1 MDEYRFYI
9 YAYIRENGSVY
20 YIGKGNG
27 NRAYSK
33 KHLVNIPIDTNRI
46 VIIESNLSEIG
57 ALALERFY
65 IKWYG
70 RIDTN
75 TGSLENRTD
84 GGDGIS
90 GFKMSAET
98 IEKMKV
104 RKNSPE
110 SIEKN
115 RLANIGKKHSPET
128 IGKMRLAAIGRKHSP
143 ETIKKMKVRK
153 HSPEA
158 IEKMRLANIGK
169 KHSPEAIEKM
179 RLAGIGRKHSP
190 EAIEKMKVRKNSPE
204 SIEKIR
210 LARIGR
216 KHSPETIEK
225 IRLAGITRNR
235 IIKTTVKLE
244 VLP

>member
-1 MDEYRFYI
+1 MSRSVRGYVAVKQMDEYRFYI

-20 YIGKGNG
+20 YIGKGSG
-27 NRAYSK
+27 TRAYS
-33 KHLVNIPIDTNRI
+33 KHLVNIPINTNRI
-46 VIIESNLSEIG
+46 AIMESNLSELG
-57 ALALERFY
+57 AFALERFY

-90 GFKMSAET
+90 GFKMSAES
-98 IEKMKV
+98 IEKNRLANIGKKHSPESIEKIRLARIG
-104 RKNSPE
+104 RKHLPE

-128 IGKMRLAAIGRKHSP
+128 IGKMKLAAIGRKHSP

-153 HSPEA
+153 NSPET
-158 IEKMRLANIGK
+158 
-169 KHSPEAIEKM
+169 IEKM
-179 RLAGIGRKHSP
+179 RLAG
-190 EAIEKMKVRKNSPE
+190 
-204 SIEKIR
+204 
-210 LARIGR
+210 IGR

>member
-110 SIEKN
+110 SIEK
-115 RLANIGKKHSPET
+115 
-128 IGKMRLAAIGRKHSP
+128 
-143 ETIKKMKVRK
+143 
-153 HSPEA
+153 
-158 IEKMRLANIGK
+158 
-169 KHSPEAIEKM
+169 
-179 RLAGIGRKHSP
+179 
-190 EAIEKMKVRKNSPE
+190 
-204 SIEKIR
+204 IR